1 MLEKDCP
8 RNKRFLPIHCHIT
21 KEQFPTEELIHSWR
35 SGDSVDQYIQKY
47 LHWEKA
53 ENELVAYCGYGYAEV
68 AVPKSYDYLIDQ
80 NDPIGGFEVKA
91 TVTQVLMNTILP
103 YDRIVHGYK
112 MVCIITFEKEV
123 PAVLG
128 GLSHFEV
135 ADMKRRFGLCAKADK
150 ELILDRLS
158 QADPLL

>member
-8 RNKRFLPIHCHIT
+8 RNKRFLPIHCQIM
-21 KEQFPTEELIHSWR
+21 KEQLPTEELIRSWLK
-35 SGDSVDQYIQKY
+35 GDSVDEYIRNY

-80 NDPIGGFEVKA
+80 SDPIGGLEVKA
-91 TVTQVLMNTILP
+91 TVTQVLMNTMLP

-112 MVCIITFEKEV
+112 TVCVIAFEKEV

-128 GLSHFEV
+128 DLSSFEE
-135 ADMKRRFGLCAKADK
+135 ADMKRRFGLCAMADK
-150 ELILDRLS
+150 ELILDRLN
-158 QADPLL
+158 QTDRLV